1 MRTSKKHNTR
11 QEKANIDKR
20 RTKIAMKVL
29 CEIKEHFLETK
40 EFINDC
46 IEQERL
52 KEIITVEEVIF
63 LFTCL
68 EAKS

>member
-1 MRTSKKHNTR
+1 M
-11 QEKANIDKR
+11 DKR

-29 CEIKEHFLETK
+29 DEIKEDFLEAK

-52 KEIITVEEVIF
+52 KENITVEEVIF

>member
-1 MRTSKKHNTR
+1 MRTSKKHNTW
-11 QEKANIDKR
+11 QKKANMDKR

-29 CEIKEHFLETK
+29 DEIKEDFLEAK

-52 KEIITVEEVIF
+52 KENITVEEVIF